1 MLSHYSLRKVLLCA
15 VLELGALMGAP
26 LLPERIDDLMPAIEQ
41 IVTED
46 NTPDDPAG
54 EKALVPQAW
63 ANPNSLEVCGQTES
77 EGHSL

>member
-1 MLSHYSLRKVLLCA
+1 MLSHYSLRKILLYA

-26 LLPERIDDLMPAIEQ
+26 VLPEKIDDLMPAIEQ
-41 IVTED
+41 IVTQD

-54 EKALVPQAW
+54 EKALVPQACG
-63 ANPNSLEVCGQTES
+63 NPNSIEVCGQTES

>member
-1 MLSHYSLRKVLLCA
+1 MLSHFRIRKILLYA

-26 LLPERIDDLMPAIEQ
+26 VLPEKLDDLMPAIEQ
-41 IVTED
+41 IVTDD

-54 EKALVPQAW
+54 EKALVPEADGNQ
-63 ANPNSLEVCGQTES
+63 SSIEVCGQTES

>member
-1 MLSHYSLRKVLLCA
+1 MLSHYSLRKILLCA

-26 LLPERIDDLMPAIEQ
+26 VLPEKLDDLMPAIEQ
-41 IVTED
+41 IITQD

-63 ANPNSLEVCGQTES
+63 ASPNSLEVCGQTES

>member
-1 MLSHYSLRKVLLCA
+1 MLSHYSLRKILLCA

-26 LLPERIDDLMPAIEQ
+26 VLPEKLGDLMPAIDQ
-41 IVTED
+41 IVTQD

-54 EKALVPQAW
+54 EKALVPQAGG
-63 ANPNSLEVCGQTES
+63 NPSFIAVCGQTES